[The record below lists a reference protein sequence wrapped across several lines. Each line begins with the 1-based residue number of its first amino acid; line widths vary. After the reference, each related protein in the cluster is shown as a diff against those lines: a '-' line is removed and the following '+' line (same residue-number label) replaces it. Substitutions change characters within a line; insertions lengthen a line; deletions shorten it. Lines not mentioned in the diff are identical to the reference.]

1 MIPFHRLSGFL
12 LTVLISLTFAA
23 GAKAE
28 LQVDITRGHL
38 QPLPIA
44 ISDFYGKGPSEQ
56 QVGRDIAGVISAD
69 LERSGLFKPVDKR
82 AFLQDAASLQ
92 VQPRFADWRV
102 VNAQALVNGAITVQP
117 DGRLKVEF
125 RLWDVFAET
134 QMSGLQY
141 RTQRENWRRV
151 AHIIADAIYKRIT
164 GEEGYFDTRIVYVA
178 ESGPANQRVKRLAIM
193 DQDGENHR
201 YLTDGRSLVLTPR
214 FSRTTQEIT
223 YLSYYNNTPRVYL
236 FNIETGRQEVL
247 GTFSGMTFAPR
258 FAPNGNSVIMS
269 FAENGNSDIYT
280 MDLRTRKS
288 KRLTSH
294 PAIDTSPSYSPDGKR
309 IVFNSDRGG
318 SPQLYVMNADGSNV
332 HRISF
337 GQGRYATHAFRAPA
351 GSEHRRIQEMD
362 TRPPPLATAP
372 AEAGLVQG
380 SSARGRRVFSAML
393 RWATSRSGRDCT
405 PGRAQRSFR
414 TPVGAMLWR
423 AMGADARGGNWE
435 FCSWV
440 RGGGAASALCVLA
453 YVWRRWL

>member
-1 MIPFHRLSGFL
+1 MIPLHRLSGFL

-56 QVGRDIAGVISAD
+56 EVGRDIAGVISAD

-178 ESGPANQRVKRLAIM
+178 ESGPANRRVKRLAIM

-247 GTFSGMTFAPR
+247 GTFAGMTFAPR
-258 FAPNGNSVIMS
+258 FAPSGNSVIMS

-294 PAIDTSPSYSPDGKR
+294 PAIDTSPSYSPDAKR

-337 GQGRYATHAFRAPA
+337 GQGRYATPVWSPRGDLIAFTK
-351 GSEHRRIQEMD
+351 QF
-362 TRPPPLATAP
+362 
-372 AEAGLVQG
+372 
-380 SSARGRRVFSAML
+380 RGRFFIGVMRPDGSGERLLSESFLEEAPTWAPNGRVLMF
-393 RWATSRSGRDCT
+393 
-405 PGRAQRSFR
+405 FR
-414 TPVGAMLWR
+414 QQPTDKQG
-423 AMGADARGGNWE
+423 
-435 FCSWV
+435 
-440 RGGGAASALCVLA
+440 GGGATSLYTVDLTGHNLRRAITPGFASDPAWSSLIP
-453 YVWRRWL
+453 